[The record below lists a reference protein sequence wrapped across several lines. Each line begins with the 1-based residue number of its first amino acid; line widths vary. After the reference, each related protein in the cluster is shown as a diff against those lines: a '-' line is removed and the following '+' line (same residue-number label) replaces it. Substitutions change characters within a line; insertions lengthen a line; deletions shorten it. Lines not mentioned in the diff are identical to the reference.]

1 METIMKYFAIPALV
15 ICVFLTISLSSKAN
29 TIVTDGLV
37 SYWTFDLNNIHGN
50 LVEDVWGENHAE
62 IVGQKN
68 ISDGYI
74 RQGLELKGLKNYVVI
89 PNFGNFGS
97 QLGPFTFEIIVKTSY
112 KTSWTPIYRVIEE
125 PHCDERDRGHG
136 ISINASLD
144 FQNRDFFRGP
154 PRPKNN
160 IVTKEDSI
168 HLQRSYRRPNGCSSS
183 TSGFPSQISDGH
195 WHHIV
200 YSYGE
205 PFTDESGNEWKQR
218 FLYVDGEQKY
228 RSRSNT
234 SNRENILPYTQPI
247 YLGAVNTN
255 GKATKNFRGIID
267 EVRVYDRVLSY
278 EEILQNYHSR
288 NGLSVEPTQKLP
300 TVWGTLKKR

>member
-1 METIMKYFAIPALV
+1 MKTIIFV
-15 ICVFLTISLSSKAN
+15 LTTLLCILSMSGYLLAN

-37 SYWTFDLNNIHGN
+37 SYWTFDLNNIDGN

-62 IVGQKN
+62 IVGQTN

-74 RQGLELKGLKNYVVI
+74 RQGLELNGFKNYVVL

-112 KTSWTPIYRVIEE
+112 KKSWMPIYRVIEK
-125 PHCDERDRGHG
+125 PNCDKSDSGHG
-136 ISINASLD
+136 ISINASMD
-144 FQNRDFFRGP
+144 FQI
-154 PRPKNN
+154 RPFIRVHENN
-160 IVTKEDSI
+160 IVTKEDFI
-168 HLQRSYRRPNGCSSS
+168 HLQRSYRRPNGCSSG
-183 TSGFPSQISDGH
+183 TTEFPSQISDGK

-200 YSYGE
+200 YTDGE
-205 PFTDESGNEWKQR
+205 PIADESGNEWKQR
-218 FLYVDGEQKY
+218 FFYVDGEQKSSG
-228 RSRSNT
+228 RHNT
-234 SNRENILPYTQPI
+234 SNRDNILPYTQPI

-267 EVRVYDRVLSY
+267 EVRVYDRGLSY
-278 EEILQNYHSR
+278 EEILQNYQSR
-288 NGLSVEPTQKLP
+288 IGLGVEPTHKLP